1 MFGYTCEECSDGI
14 VRPTTVRNF
23 ETKFENVPF
32 VVPEAVIGVCDRCG
46 AQYFNGREYKRW
58 RRLFNEWQE
67 QQRRVMSPAEI
78 EQLRKDLGMSKSDF
92 AALIG
97 ATRQSVYHWEKD
109 DREAPQ
115 SRMVDTFLKLLR
127 KSCDEGEVDVVRFLR
142 DAADASGILLK
153 APRPETT
160 APPTASPSRSR

>member
-1 MFGYTCEECSDGI
+1 MFGYTCEECSDGT
-14 VRPTTVRNF
+14 VQPTTVRDF
-23 ETKFENVPF
+23 PAKFENVPF
-32 VVPEAVIGVCDRCG
+32 LVPEGVIGVCDKCG

-67 QQRRVMSPAEI
+67 QQHRVMSPTEI
-78 EQLRKDLGMSKSDF
+78 EQLRKDLGMSKSGF

-115 SRMVDTFLKLLR
+115 SRMVDNFLKLLR
-127 KSCDEGEVDVVRFLR
+127 KSCDDGQVDVVRFLR
-142 DAADASGILLK
+142 NAAEASGIALK
-153 APRPETT
+153 EVPRKTT
-160 APPTASPSRSR
+160 APPTASPSRSP